1 VLNSGLAGLLTGLSL
16 IVAIGAQNAF
26 VLRQGL
32 RRAYVGPIVAVCTL
46 SDVVLIVAGV
56 AGIGAVIQH
65 AGWAL
70 QAVRWFGVAFLT
82 WYGLSSAWRAR
93 HPSALPGAPDAAAA
107 SIAGAAAASIAGAAA
122 ASIAGAAAASTADA
136 TAASTAARPR
146 PVGRAPALR
155 RIFALTWLNPHVYL
169 DTVILLGSIANT
181 HGPSGR
187 WWFAVGAAAGSTLW
201 FSGLGFGARLA
212 APLLTTPRAW
222 QVLDLLIAATMLAI
236 AAKLAF

>member
-1 VLNSGLAGLLTGLSL
+1 VLNSSLAGLLTGLSL

-32 RRAYVGPIVAVCTL
+32 SRAHVGPIVTVCTL
-46 SDVVLIVAGV
+46 SDIVLIIAGV
-56 AGIGAVIQH
+56 TGIGVVVAH

-70 QAVRWFGVAFLT
+70 RAVRWFGVAFLT

-93 HPSALPGAPDAAAA
+93 HPSALPATPDASAATEGVP
-107 SIAGAAAASIAGAAA
+107 IVFAGVPVVADVPAADL
-122 ASIAGAAAASTADA
+122 AST
-136 TAASTAARPR
+136 
-146 PVGRAPALR
+146 LR
-155 RIFALTWLNPHVYL
+155 RILALTWLNPHVYL
-169 DTVILLGSIANT
+169 DTVVLLGSIANT

-187 WWFAVGAAAGSTLW
+187 WAFAVGAAVGSTLW
-201 FSGLGFGARLA
+201 FTGLGFGARFA

-236 AAKLAF
+236 AAKLAV

>member
-1 VLNSGLAGLLTGLSL
+1 MLNSSLAGLLTGLSL

-32 RRAYVGPIVAVCTL
+32 RRAHVGPIVTVCTL
-46 SDVVLIVAGV
+46 SDLVLIVAGV

-82 WYGLSSAWRAR
+82 WYGLTSAWRAR
-93 HPSALPGAPDAAAA
+93 HPSALPGPADG
-107 SIAGAAAASIAGAAA
+107 GAA
-122 ASIAGAAAASTADA
+122 DA
-136 TAASTAARPR
+136 NGTAAGT
-146 PVGRAPALR
+146 PVGPRSAGLAPTVR
-155 RIFALTWLNPHVYL
+155 RTFALTWLNPHVYL
-169 DTVILLGSIANT
+169 DTVVLLGSIANT

-187 WWFAVGAAAGSTLW
+187 WWFAVGAAVGSTLW
-201 FSGLGFGARLA
+201 FTGLGFGARFA

>member
-1 VLNSGLAGLLTGLSL
+1 MLNSSLAGLLTGLSL

-32 RRAYVGPIVAVCTL
+32 RRDHVGPIVTVCTL
-46 SDVVLIVAGV
+46 SDLVLIVAGV
-56 AGIGAVIQH
+56 AGIGVVIQH
-65 AGWAL
+65 ADWAL

-93 HPSALPGAPDAAAA
+93 HPSALPAP
-107 SIAGAAAASIAGAAA
+107 SAG
-122 ASIAGAAAASTADA
+122 
-136 TAASTAARPR
+136 TAASAAAGVDRL
-146 PVGRAPALR
+146 APTLR
-155 RIFALTWLNPHVYL
+155 RAFALTWLNPHVYL
-169 DTVILLGSIANT
+169 DTVVLLGSIANT

-187 WWFAVGAAAGSTLW
+187 WLFAVGAGVASTLW
-201 FSGLGFGARLA
+201 FAGLGFGARFA

>member
-32 RRAYVGPIVAVCTL
+32 RRAYVGPIVTVCTL

-65 AGWAL
+65 ADWAL

-93 HPSALPGAPDAAAA
+93 HPSALPGAPDG
-107 SIAGAAAASIAGAAA
+107 GAAAAGTEVGAEV
-122 ASIAGAAAASTADA
+122 G
-136 TAASTAARPR
+136 PR
-146 PVGRAPALR
+146 PVGRGPALR

-169 DTVILLGSIANT
+169 DTVVLLGSVANT
-181 HGPSGR
+181 HGPAGR

-201 FSGLGFGARLA
+201 FSGLGFGARFA

-236 AAKLAF
+236 AAKLAI